1 MRALN
6 ILLFSF
12 FFFNYS
18 SHVANIIL
26 NSFSLKHTENKRRKE
41 GCLRGINGICGW
53 ERSWK
58 RVFGQEVPTF
68 QVSISLVLEGIY
80 QVQGVFFF
88 FAKEQQECQSSKAIK
103 ITLFNRAEWTFPPEQ
118 DANALESHFL
128 PSKTSWSHLHMSLG
142 LPGQFF
148 NHQRPA
154 DMSLYSPTLLLH
166 DLEKSMPLLYSAP
179 RPPHLPLLPTLPHE
193 SKSSSIWR
201 LILGKCHGFSHH
213 WVSMKI
219 SL

>member
-1 MRALN
+1 MASVDGSDL
-6 ILLFSF
+6 
-12 FFFNYS
+12 
-18 SHVANIIL
+18 
-26 NSFSLKHTENKRRKE
+26 EN
-41 GCLRGINGICGW
+41 GCLG
-53 ERSWK
+53 
-58 RVFGQEVPTF
+58 
-68 QVSISLVLEGIY
+68 VLHGGSYFPGFYII
-80 QVQGVFFF
+80 GTWRDLSSSGCLFF

-118 DANALESHFL
+118 DPNALESHFL